1 MKMKTVCF
9 GLILS
14 VCAMVRADD
23 WPQWLGP
30 RATPCISDGKV
41 YTVGGEGDVRCY
53 KTENGELVWS
63 KKFNDD
69 GSQTPMWGYA
79 SSPLIDGDKL
89 ICVGSANNIAI
100 AFNKNTGDIVW
111 KNLSGKEPG
120 YAPPVIYE
128 AGGKRQ
134 LIIWH
139 PAAIVSLDPE
149 NGKEYWS
156 EKRESKMG
164 LSIAT
169 PKKMGDLLFISS
181 AYEGATMMQFDADT
195 PAAKRLWH
203 RGGRNEN
210 TTDAIH
216 MLIPS
221 PA

>member
-14 VCAMVRADD
+14 VCATIRADD

-30 RATPCISDGKV
+30 QRDGIWREKGILSKFPQ
-41 YTVGGEGDVRCY
+41 GGA
-53 KTENGELVWS
+53 KIVWR
-63 KKFNDD
+63 
-69 GSQTPMWGYA
+69 TPMWGYA

-149 NGKEYWS
+149 NGKEY
-156 EKRESKMG
+156 
-164 LSIAT
+164 
-169 PKKMGDLLFISS
+169 
-181 AYEGATMMQFDADT
+181 
-195 PAAKRLWH
+195 
-203 RGGRNEN
+203 
-210 TTDAIH
+210 
-216 MLIPS
+216 
-221 PA
+221 